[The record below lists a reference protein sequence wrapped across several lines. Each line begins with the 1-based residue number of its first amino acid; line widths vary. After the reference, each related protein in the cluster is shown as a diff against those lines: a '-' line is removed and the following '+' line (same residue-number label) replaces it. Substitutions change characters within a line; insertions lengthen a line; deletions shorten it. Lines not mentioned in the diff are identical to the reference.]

1 MLHPGAA
8 RGNVSLT
15 ILGPHGHF
23 KKSDWEAL
31 YVNLRKAQWQ
41 WWMMTKVMTK
51 IGVKLRA
58 WAMMYN
64 VVVHTVILY
73 GSKSWVVTEVMLK
86 VMEGFHHW
94 VAQRISGM
102 SYRHGGGMGVVIYG
116 EGLVDEGAVANEGVY
131 SESAEY
137 HCGIYYKSPH
147 LLTVHGGRTDAG
159 IEQVYA
165 VLGPGY

>member
-15 ILGPHGHF
+15 ILGPHIHL

-102 SYRHGGGMGVVIYG
+102 SYRRVREGGW
-116 EGLVDEGAVANEGVY
+116 EW
-131 SESAEY
+131 
-137 HCGIYYKSPH
+137 
-147 LLTVHGGRTDAG
+147 
-159 IEQVYA
+159 
-165 VLGPGY
+165 